1 MNNLDKAKEMLK
13 DNSLALVKNEKV
25 YLSDL
30 KGVKPLLDFLK
41 NNVDLEGFS
50 LADKVIGKGVAFLI
64 LKAKIKNV
72 YTKIISKPALD
83 LLIKNDIEVYYDLL
97 VENIINRTKTDLCPI
112 EKVVLD
118 VNDVDIAYQK
128 IINKLIELGGN

>member
-25 YLSDL
+25 YLSGL

-83 LLIKNDIEVYYDLL
+83 LLIKNGIEVYYDLL
-97 VENIINRTKTDLCPI
+97 VENIINRIKTDLCPI
-112 EKVVLD
+112 EKVVLE

>member
-83 LLIKNDIEVYYDLL
+83 LLIKNGIEVYYDLL

-112 EKVVLD
+112 EKVILE

>member
-13 DNSLALVKNEKV
+13 DHSLALVKNEKV

-30 KGVKPLLDFLK
+30 KGVKPLLDFFK

-50 LADKVIGKGVAFLI
+50 LADKVIGKGAAFLI

-83 LLIKNDIEVYYDLL
+83 LLIKNGIEVYYDLL
-97 VENIINRTKTDLCPI
+97 VKNIINRTKTDLCPI
-112 EKVVLD
+112 EKIVLD

>member
-83 LLIKNDIEVYYDLL
+83 LLIKNGIEVYYDLL

-112 EKVVLD
+112 EKVVLE

>member
-97 VENIINRTKTDLCPI
+97 IENIINRTKTDLCPI
-112 EKVVLD
+112 EKAVLD

>member
-25 YLSDL
+25 YLSVL

-112 EKVVLD
+112 EKVVLE

>member
-13 DNSLALVKNEKV
+13 DHSLALVKNEKV

-83 LLIKNDIEVYYDLL
+83 LLIKNGIEVYYDLL

>member
-112 EKVVLD
+112 EKVVLE

>member
-1 MNNLDKAKEMLK
+1 MLK

-41 NNVDLEGFS
+41 NNVDLKGFS

-112 EKVVLD
+112 EKVVLE

>member
-13 DNSLALVKNEKV
+13 DHSLAIVKNEKV

-41 NNVDLEGFS
+41 NNVNLEGFS

-97 VENIINRTKTDLCPI
+97 VENIFNRTKTDLCPI
-112 EKVVLD
+112 EKVVLE

>member
-64 LKAKIKNV
+64 LKAKIENV

-97 VENIINRTKTDLCPI
+97 IENIINRTKTDLCPI
-112 EKVVLD
+112 EKAVLD

>member
-13 DNSLALVKNEKV
+13 DNSLALVKNETV

-83 LLIKNDIEVYYDLL
+83 LLIKNGIEVYYDLL

>member
-13 DNSLALVKNEKV
+13 DHSLALVKNEKV

-112 EKVVLD
+112 EKVVLE

>member
-72 YTKIISKPALD
+72 YTRIISKPALD

-112 EKVVLD
+112 EKVVLE

>member
-13 DNSLALVKNEKV
+13 DHSLALVKNEKV

-41 NNVDLEGFS
+41 NNVNLEGFS

-83 LLIKNDIEVYYDLL
+83 LLIKNGIEVYYDLL

>member
-83 LLIKNDIEVYYDLL
+83 LLIKNGIEVYYDSL

>member
-41 NNVDLEGFS
+41 NNVDLGGFS

-112 EKVVLD
+112 EKVVLE